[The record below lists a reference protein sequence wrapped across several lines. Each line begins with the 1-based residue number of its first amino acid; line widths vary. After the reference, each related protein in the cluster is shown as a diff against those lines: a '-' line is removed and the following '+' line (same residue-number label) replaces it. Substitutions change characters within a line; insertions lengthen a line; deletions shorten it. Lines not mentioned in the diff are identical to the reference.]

1 MQSTGPH
8 SYYVTQC
15 VTPDHTFSFW
25 GRFEA
30 TGKYYND
37 IFEERSPI
45 RPRGGERTDEARGLD
60 LRSQRS
66 AGDGWDGGVQR
77 EVRPLQYD
85 SADGDTDPL
94 MQLNVFRPTFHV

>member
-15 VTPDHTFSFW
+15 VTPDLTFSFW

-30 TGKYYND
+30 AGKCHND
-37 IFEERSPI
+37 IFEELSQI
-45 RPRGGERTDEARGLD
+45 RPRGGERTEEARGLD

-66 AGDGWDGGVQR
+66 GWDGGVQR
-77 EVRPLQYD
+77 EVRLLQND
-85 SADGDTDPL
+85 SADRDTDPL
-94 MQLNVFRPTFHV
+94 MRLNVFRPTFHV